1 MVDENRAKELVRD
14 TLIQM
19 LLGGISISDAVDVI
33 IDDMTMDVYYNL
45 FSEKDIEEIS
55 HPYRRG
61 CGHYFCNNSVIK
73 SDFCVRKND
82 VGTLN
87 I

>member
-1 MVDENRAKELVRD
+1 MAEEDREKELIRN
-14 TLIQM
+14 TLTQM
-19 LLGGISISDAVDVI
+19 LLGGISISDAVNVI
-33 IDDMTMDVYYNL
+33 IGTITIGVYCDL
-45 FSEKDIEEIS
+45 FSKKDIEEIS
-55 HPYRRG
+55 HSYRRDY
-61 CGHYFCNNSVIK
+61 GHYFCNNSVIK